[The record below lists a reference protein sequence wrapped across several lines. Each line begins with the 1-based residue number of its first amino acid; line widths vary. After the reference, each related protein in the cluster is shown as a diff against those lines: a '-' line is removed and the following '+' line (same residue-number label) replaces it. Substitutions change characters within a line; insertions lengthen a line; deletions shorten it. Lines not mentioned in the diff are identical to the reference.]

1 MGPVTWTKCS
11 PRRKRKVGSLFF
23 IVVTCFLPPPS
34 SSLPF
39 YPIPYS
45 SAPLA
50 YSLVS
55 TSGWKPFTMKAP
67 FLGVLVVLSLG
78 LAGVI
83 EYLAQVS
90 ARNGGGLALS
100 RSEDDMPRAVTLAY
114 LYLPTTV
121 AVAYSLLWT
130 CVDVDVRRL
139 QPWLELSRPGGA
151 RGDRSL
157 LLDYPFEFLPLLPV
171 SAGKRG
177 HWPVALVGLVMMSVF
192 WVITPL
198 QGAIL

>member
-1 MGPVTWTKCS
+1 ME
-11 PRRKRKVGSLFF
+11 
-23 IVVTCFLPPPS
+23 
-34 SSLPF
+34 
-39 YPIPYS
+39 
-45 SAPLA
+45 
-50 YSLVS
+50 
-55 TSGWKPFTMKAP
+55 AP
-67 FLGVLVVLSLG
+67 FLCVMIVLSLG

-90 ARNGGGLALS
+90 ARNGGLALS
-100 RSEDDMPRAVTLAY
+100 PSEDDIPYAVNLAY
-114 LYLPTTV
+114 LYLPTTI

-130 CVDVDVRRL
+130 CVDVDVRRM

-151 RGDRSL
+151 RGDQSL

-171 SAGKRG
+171 SAGKRRQ
-177 HWPVALVGLVMMSVF
+177 WPVAIVGLVMMSVF